1 MKRNTS
7 FLFIFLAVLA
17 ALAGCQKKEAASPLA
32 ASLSELSGFVQMKQA
47 GQEVFVEA
55 SVSSVLNV
63 NGQVQTGDDGRVRLD
78 LSSGTIIRISPSS
91 VFTLTSNDETEGGL
105 LTKIKLDVGKI
116 FIILNGGQADVE
128 TPSGVASV
136 RGSYMK
142 VEVNPITNTIY
153 ITCLEGNC
161 SASNPAGTVN
171 FTNGQ
176 RVILFAQDENGNWQ
190 PPNVEPMTPEEF
202 QEWLDNNP
210 EAKELFEQAMATLTA
225 MAQNPTEEPTEMP
238 TEEPTE
244 VPPTEVDSVGGQG
257 DASNAC
263 SQLQEPI
270 SGSALGKIGQVTFVW
285 SEQPNAQYYV
295 LTFVNAD
302 GSTSRI
308 QTSANSAQFYIE
320 VLPKGGSYNW
330 FVTAYGSDGT
340 EICTSNS
347 ATFSKPQADPTKKPT
362 PSDKPGNTDPA
373 ATEDLS
379 QCDADPCYSP
389 SCPLYDSYECG
400 YQPYP

>member
-1 MKRNTS
+1 MKKNTF

-17 ALAGCQKKEAASPLA
+17 ALAGCQKTEDISPLS

-47 GQEVFVEA
+47 GQDFENA
-55 SVSSVLNV
+55 SANSILSV

-142 VEVNPITNTIY
+142 VEVDPITKTIY

-190 PPNVEPMTPEEF
+190 APNVEPMTPEEF
-202 QEWLDNNP
+202 REWLDNNP
-210 EAKELFEQAMATLTA
+210 EARELFEQAMATLTA
-225 MAQNPTEEPTEMP
+225 MAQTTEEPTEAP
-238 TEEPTE
+238 TD

-270 SGSALGKIGQVTFVW
+270 NGSALGKIGQVTFAW

-308 QTSANSAQFYIE
+308 QTPANSAQFYIE
-320 VLPKGGSYNW
+320 VLPKGGSYDW
-330 FVTAYGSDGT
+330 FVTAFGSDGT

-347 ATFSKPQADPTKKPT
+347 ATFSKPKADPTEKPT
-362 PSDKPGNTDPA
+362 PADKPEKTDPA
-373 ATEDLS
+373 ATEEPTQYPDCEL
-379 QCDADPCYSP
+379 DPYNPAC
-389 SCPLYDSYECG
+389 
-400 YQPYP
+400 

>member
-1 MKRNTS
+1 MKKNTS

-17 ALAGCQKKEAASPLA
+17 ALAGCQKTEEVSPLS
-32 ASLSELSGFVQMKQA
+32 ASLSELSGYVQMKQA
-47 GQEVFVEA
+47 GQNFENA
-55 SVSSVLNV
+55 SANSVLNV
-63 NGQVQTGDDGRVRLD
+63 DGQVQTGDDGRVRLD

-142 VEVNPITNTIY
+142 VEVDPITKTIY

-190 PPNVEPMTPEEF
+190 APNVEPMTPEEF
-202 QEWLDNNP
+202 REWLDNNP
-210 EAKELFEQAMATLTA
+210 EARELFEQAMATLTA
-225 MAQNPTEEPTEMP
+225 MAQTTEEPTEAP
-238 TEEPTE
+238 TEAPTD

-270 SGSALGKIGQVTFVW
+270 NGSALGKIGQVTFAW

-308 QTSANSAQFYIE
+308 QTPANSAQFYIE
-320 VLPKGGSYNW
+320 VLPKGGSYDW

-347 ATFSKPQADPTKKPT
+347 ATFSKPKADPTEKPT
-362 PSDKPGNTDPA
+362 PADKPEKTDPA
-373 ATEDLS
+373 ATEEPTQYPDCEL
-379 QCDADPCYSP
+379 DPYNPAC
-389 SCPLYDSYECG
+389 
-400 YQPYP
+400 